1 MDTGFSQFNPTV
13 QLLFFASVLTVT
25 MMIMNPVLL
34 IISSVS
40 ALLYLAYYGG
50 ADKIVRYLKTAF
62 FSSAMIIV
70 INPLISHKGI
80 TILAYL
86 PDGNPLTLESVI
98 FGAAAAAMLSC
109 VIFWFF
115 TVNYIF
121 TSDKVICLFGNFMPR
136 IALLISMTLN
146 FTEKLKVQFMSVKAV
161 QAEMGCD
168 TKNGSVFTRI
178 KNTVKVFSALIQ
190 WLMESSVDTADSMNS
205 RGYGLKKRTS
215 YTVYR
220 FFPRDIA
227 AVVIIVIF
235 DIAIIASFC
244 SGRFKYSYY
253 PSFSVGKQGALTFAA
268 YVVFAALCIM
278 PLTINFREDRKWKSL
293 RSDI

>member
-1 MDTGFSQFNPTV
+1 MDTGFSQLHPAV

-62 FSSAMIIV
+62 VSSVMIIV

-136 IALLISMTLN
+136 IALLISR
-146 FTEKLKVQFMSVKAV
+146 
-161 QAEMGCD
+161 
-168 TKNGSVFTRI
+168 SVFTRI

-293 RSDI
+293 RSDIRVFHTLIKNQTLWMTYPSR